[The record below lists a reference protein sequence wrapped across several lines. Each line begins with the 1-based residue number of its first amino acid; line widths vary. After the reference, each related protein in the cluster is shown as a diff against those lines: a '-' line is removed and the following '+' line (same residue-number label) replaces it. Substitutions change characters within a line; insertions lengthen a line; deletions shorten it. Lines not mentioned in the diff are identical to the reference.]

1 MCFRLQR
8 LTTEAGP
15 VPPPK
20 KKYTLRKIIWTT
32 TALTG
37 TFYVGSTFVAF
48 NNQAYYDI
56 FVDKVPLGQSMLVF
70 AEERGWDTLT
80 AGDVIQSSSNA
91 LMTSYRFVTDLINGT
106 TKPEPGVVEQ
116 TTKAVQDKAT
126 EARAA
131 TFKIVKKVEPAV
143 QEAKKEVTQTAA
155 KAADKVETIAKEVA
169 EKAQVEVDD
178 LVQRAEAAIAGK
190 PYVKDS
196 PTPPPKIITVEVID
210 SSEPASPEPAKNV
223 YDVPLPLGF
232 EPPPGF
238 TRPAP
243 PKPVATEEKKPEP
256 VPVELPLV
264 APAVSAASEPII
276 THLAG
281 TIDNLAA
288 FLKSDPKAAEK
299 AGDVLET
306 AKNDLAALVERIEV
320 VKEQERSALESQF
333 DEQTREY
340 TLKLLEL
347 EMEAQDKLDSQEI
360 GYKQLFE
367 QERAKFIQAYREK
380 LNRELQTQSEIIN
393 ERYVNMTWLISC
405 VLMMYVQLEG
415 GGHRSG
421 Y

>member
-1 MCFRLQR
+1 M
-8 LTTEAGP
+8 
-15 VPPPK
+15 
-20 KKYTLRKIIWTT
+20 
-32 TALTG
+32 
-37 TFYVGSTFVAF
+37 
-48 NNQAYYDI
+48 QA
-56 FVDKVPLGQSMLVF
+56 
-70 AEERGWDTLT
+70 
-80 AGDVIQSSSNA
+80 
-91 LMTSYRFVTDLINGT
+91 
-106 TKPEPGVVEQ
+106 
-116 TTKAVQDKAT
+116 
-126 EARAA
+126 
-131 TFKIVKKVEPAV
+131 
-143 QEAKKEVTQTAA
+143 
-155 KAADKVETIAKEVA
+155 
-169 EKAQVEVDD
+169 EVDD

-190 PYVKDS
+190 PYVKDP
-196 PTPPPKIITVEVID
+196 PTPPPKIITVEVIE
-210 SSEPASPEPAKNV
+210 SSEFASPEPAKNV

-243 PKPVATEEKKPEP
+243 PKPVATEEKTEPEP
-256 VPVELPLV
+256 VPIELPLV
-264 APAVSAASEPII
+264 APAVSTASEPII

-288 FLKSDPKAAEK
+288 FLKSDPKTAEK

-380 LNRELQTQSEIIN
+380 LNHELQVQTELIN
-393 ERYVNMTWLISC
+393 ERYVVLASDRPPVISDN
-405 VLMMYVQLEG
+405 L
-415 GGHRSG
+415 RTIA
-421 Y
+421 